1 VVVDETRTS
10 GAALLFVAFAVLVLI
25 TFRDAVSVAPA
36 LFFASLGVY
45 ASVRSSFIADR
56 NRRVLVVKRRIML
69 WTFERVYE
77 AMAIDRVY
85 VRFTI
90 RGSGLA
96 LGFKSGRSKDLTMSL
111 SSASTLDEAAA
122 ALNHFLYTP
131 HRG

>member
-1 VVVDETRTS
+1 
-10 GAALLFVAFAVLVLI
+10 LVLI